1 MIIYGSRMYF
11 KKNVVKS
18 YGECE
23 YCGVYGKQ
31 ISYKARKF
39 GHIYFIPLIPM
50 GAFSQVLRECKN
62 CSMGAHINND
72 QLEPIVDG
80 LADNLKSWVDALTQG
95 HREMPPAPGEEPLNI
110 GAMIAGSLSDF
121 YCLKEIENIET
132 LTQLLDANNL
142 HMEKELVMGRW
153 HELQG
158 NLTEARMS
166 YDASHRIEPQ
176 SVYPLYHLA
185 RTHLKL
191 GEIEAAEEV
200 FQRYLQLE
208 PDDISVYVELAQ
220 AYEGSKNYP
229 KIVETY
235 DKIYELNPSVVSD
248 KGMKKV
254 YKKACK
260 KSGVQGKFLGQM

>member
-23 YCGVYGKQ
+23 YCGRYGKQ
-31 ISYKARKF
+31 LSYKARKF
-39 GHIYFIPLIPM
+39 GHIYFIPLIPL
-50 GAFSQVLRECKN
+50 GSYSQVLRECKS
-62 CSMGAHINND
+62 CSMGAHIDNN
-72 QLEPIVDG
+72 QLEPIIDG
-80 LADNLKSWVDALTQG
+80 LADKFKIWVNAITEG
-95 HREMPPAPGEEPLNI
+95 ERELEPEPGEEPLNI

-121 YCLKEIENIET
+121 YCLKEIENIESV
-132 LTQLLDANNL
+132 TQLLDANNL
-142 HMEKELVMGRW
+142 QMEKELVMGRW

-158 NLTEARMS
+158 NLQGARMS
-166 YDASHRIEPQ
+166 YEASHRIEPT
-176 SVYPLYHLA
+176 SIYPLYHLG

-191 GEIEAAEEV
+191 KEIEAAEEA
-200 FQRYLQLE
+200 FGKYLKLE
-208 PDDISVYVELAQ
+208 PDDISVYVELAT
-220 AYEGSKNYP
+220 AYENNKNFP

-235 DKIYELNPSVVSD
+235 DRIYELNPSVVSD

-260 KSGVQGKFLGQM
+260 KSGVQGKFLSQM